1 MPVGLRQRERL
12 AQMVAFAH
20 EYKDPYGLKG
30 GRFFES
36 WLRLHPKSP
45 RLAPPL
51 RTSSRL
57 IRTDSGSPMVACGIT
72 KVPIHLAVAS
82 PTARFCSDSA
92 HNPDPVL
99 ASSDNCG
106 PW

>member
-1 MPVGLRQRERL
+1 MPVGLRQRALL

-57 IRTDSGSPMVACGIT
+57 IRTDSGSPMVACRIT
-72 KVPIHLAVAS
+72 KVPIHRIAVAS
-82 PTARFCSDSA
+82 PL
-92 HNPDPVL
+92 PDFVATRLTILTP
-99 ASSDNCG
+99 C
-106 PW
+106 

>member
-36 WLRLHPKSP
+36 WLRLHPKSA
-45 RLAPPL
+45 RIL
-51 RTSSRL
+51 RHSRVGSS
-57 IRTDSGSPMVACGIT
+57 SGSGV
-72 KVPIHLAVAS
+72 S
-82 PTARFCSDSA
+82 
-92 HNPDPVL
+92 
-99 ASSDNCG
+99 
-106 PW
+106 

>member
-45 RLAPPL
+45 RLAP
-51 RTSSRL
+51 
-57 IRTDSGSPMVACGIT
+57 
-72 KVPIHLAVAS
+72 VAS
-82 PTARFCSDSA
+82 KNGERRSWRRR
-92 HNPDPVL
+92 
-99 ASSDNCG
+99 SSK
-106 PW
+106 